1 MEVIMLAKCANPE
14 CSVVFRSQGSGKL
27 FRMPSQYSCARA
39 DHSSAPPMAE
49 PMQHFWLC
57 SDCARSMTLAV
68 ERNGRVVVMRRKFLE
83 PYREAFGRVRHVPE
97 ISPAQLPAFI

>member
-1 MEVIMLAKCANPE
+1 MLAKCANPE
-14 CSVVFRSQGSGKL
+14 CSVVFRSSGSGKL
-27 FRMPSQYSCARA
+27 FRMPHQCSHSQAN
-39 DHSSAPPMAE
+39 HSASPMAE

-57 SDCARSMTLAV
+57 SDCVRTMTLAV
-68 ERNGRVVVMRRKFLE
+68 DRNNRIIVIRRKFLE